1 MKEARILSPE
11 SSIGSKEGTEDT
23 RSFSAS
29 RPESVFTCLTLCLE
43 DWNKEERDLRFIKD
57 ETSATP
63 AAKNR
68 AQASREDEY
77 NKQDDKD
84 KEISD
89 ERKSS
94 SETMLR
100 DNNECPRQPKIE
112 RELIKFS
119 KIQSTF
125 SKKDAEN

>member
-23 RSFSAS
+23 RSFGAS
-29 RPESVFTCLTLCLE
+29 RPESVFNCLCLE

-112 RELIKFS
+112 RELIMFS
-119 KIQSTF
+119 KIKSTVEA
-125 SKKDAEN
+125 K